1 MINFDEELKKFH
13 PSLELEQAQEVIQNR
28 NLDDVSDILIELMG
42 KRGQE
47 SAAAKPAPNRRARRG
62 E

>member
-13 PSLELEQAQEVIQNR
+13 TSLELEQAQEVIQNL
-28 NLDDVSDILIELMG
+28 NLDDVSDILISLMG
-42 KRGQE
+42 DRGQAG
-47 SAAAKPAPNRRARRG
+47 AAARPGAGRRTHRG

>member
-13 PSLELEQAQEVIQNR
+13 PSLELEQVQEVIQNR

-42 KRGQE
+42 NRGQT
-47 SAAAKPAPNRRARRG
+47 SAAAKPGGSQRSGRR

>member
-13 PSLELEQAQEVIQNR
+13 PSLELEQVQEAIQNR
-28 NLDDVSDILIELMG
+28 NLDDVSDILIEIMG
-42 KRGQE
+42 NRGQTA
-47 SAAAKPAPNRRARRG
+47 SAAKTGGVRKPGRR

>member
-47 SAAAKPAPNRRARRG
+47 SVPARPAPGRRTGRG

>member
-13 PSLELEQAQEVIQNR
+13 PSLELEQAQEVIRNQ
-28 NLDDVSDILIELMG
+28 NLDDVSDILITLMG
-42 KRGQE
+42 NRGQAGT
-47 SAAAKPAPNRRARRG
+47 AARPGAGRRTQRG